1 MKKVELYTYEDAR
14 KDVEEGMTDS
24 EAVVR
29 KWESIIQALREIEE
43 VTLQMTPFCE
53 KHIDFEC
60 QGCPLLSYDFPCSDS
75 FSTYA
80 IFYQE
85 LRKLRMIAEN
95 LLATLVAVRRNEEHK
110 NSFFV

>member
-1 MKKVELYTYEDAR
+1 MKKVELYTYEDAIR
-14 KDVEEGMTDS
+14 DVEEGLS
-24 EAVVR
+24 ESEVVVK

-43 VTLQMTPFCE
+43 VTLQMTPFCQR
-53 KHIDFEC
+53 HIDFDC
-60 QGCPLLSYDFPCSDS
+60 QGCPLLEYDFPCGDS

-85 LRKLRMIAEN
+85 LRKLRMIGEN
-95 LLATLVAVRRNEEHK
+95 LLATLLAVHRSEERK